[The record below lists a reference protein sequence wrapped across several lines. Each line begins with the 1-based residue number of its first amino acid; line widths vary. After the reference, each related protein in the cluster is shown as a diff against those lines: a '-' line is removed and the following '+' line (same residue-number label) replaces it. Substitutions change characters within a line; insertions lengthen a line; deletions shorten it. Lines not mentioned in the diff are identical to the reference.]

1 MKEDYPLRRLEQLTK
16 MSAFEIR
23 NNIQAFKD
31 MEEQYLPKYNK
42 PIERLKFS
50 YFVEFRKNKELKKLI
65 SEGKTSLLDF
75 CNWVG
80 QGKFRR
86 GEDVRKLSLVL
97 KDDEAKQALIDDDF
111 QAALDQLEQKNP
123 SAKSKLFEKIEDV
136 IEGIDNMH
144 WEEYDEINKG
154 QQPGMTQ

>member
-1 MKEDYPLRRLEQLTK
+1 